1 MDLQPEKKPW
11 YKQKTTRILIGLIL
25 GQAGGVL
32 AGSIEVSAAINTSVM
47 SIAGIFMRQG
57 VENSK

>member
-1 MDLQPEKKPW
+1 MDLQTEKKPW
-11 YKQKTTRILIGLIL
+11 YRQKTTRILIGLIL
-25 GQAGGVL
+25 GQVGGVL
-32 AGSIEVSAAINTSVM
+32 AGSIEMSAAINTSVI